1 MDWVGFHLVVPRAMT
16 VEESHDICDRIE
28 RAIRREIAGAMI
40 TIHVEP
46 APKVEEAPCIPIAEG
61 GGGMSDLPPMSEL
74 QLGWCA
80 TQNPLGFSVLRN

>member
-1 MDWVGFHLVVPRAMT
+1 TRHAGSATFIEFHLVVPRVMT

-46 APKVEEAPCIPIAEG
+46 DPKTQDSPCIPIAHAEG
-61 GGGMSDLPPMSEL
+61 GGG
-74 QLGWCA
+74 
-80 TQNPLGFSVLRN
+80 